1 MAKGLEG
8 RNDVRNQAIVN
19 LQAEN
24 ETLRNDLRKAIDEK
38 NDHHVAQLIAEAQRD
53 NLLEDVRLYKVALN
67 TLRSILEVA
76 EMP

>member
-1 MAKGLEG
+1 MAKGLER

-38 NDHHVAQLIAEAQRD
+38 NGHHVAQLTAEMQRD
-53 NLLEDVRLYKVALN
+53 NLLEDVRLYKFALK
-67 TLRSILEVA
+67 TFREIIEVA
-76 EMP
+76 EQL